1 MFSKEIGLFFLII
14 TVASVAI
21 VYVANVNFVDSVF
34 HVVSMSSSTGYD
46 YLNIMT
52 LNNTAITIFITLIV
66 IGGCAFSM
74 AGGIRI
80 SRLITF
86 AQSIGQAVKMTF
98 IKEESSEDNFKES
111 VKSFYEFFPAIISI
125 LLFILLLIVFAL
137 LFTTMGVSFTDAI
150 FEVGSALS
158 TNGVSMGATT
168 VAMPIAYK
176 WLMIA
181 AMTIGRVEIITILI
195 ALIPVSIKKLN
206 PTS

>member
-1 MFSKEIGLFFLII
+1 
-14 TVASVAI
+14 
-21 VYVANVNFVDSVF
+21 
-34 HVVSMSSSTGYD
+34 
-46 YLNIMT
+46 
-52 LNNTAITIFITLIV
+52 
-66 IGGCAFSM
+66 
-74 AGGIRI
+74 
-80 SRLITF
+80 
-86 AQSIGQAVKMTF
+86 
-98 IKEESSEDNFKES
+98 
-111 VKSFYEFFPAIISI
+111 
-125 LLFILLLIVFAL
+125 
-137 LFTTMGVSFTDAI
+137 MGVSFTDAI